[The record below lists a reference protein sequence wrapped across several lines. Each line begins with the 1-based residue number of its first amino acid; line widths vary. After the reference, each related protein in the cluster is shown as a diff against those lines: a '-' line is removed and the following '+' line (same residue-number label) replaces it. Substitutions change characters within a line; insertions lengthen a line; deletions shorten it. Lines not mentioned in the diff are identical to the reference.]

1 VDQAR
6 LNAFGGQPMLASL
19 KPDTAIFW
27 QRYLDEAADPDA
39 AQNWLYE
46 ALQTSADA
54 ESADIGAVLIQRRIK
69 TATCVLLWEFE
80 ATFKPLP
87 KVGSLRI
94 VENGRGIPV
103 CIIKT
108 TELMTKPFREVDLRF
123 AYDYGEQDRTLKTWR
138 LVCWQIFGDRCAQWG
153 READH
158 AMPLVCERF
167 RVLYP
172 ALRAEASDH

>member
-46 ALQTSADA
+46 ALQT
-54 ESADIGAVLIQRRIK
+54 
-69 TATCVLLWEFE
+69 ATCVLLSEFE

>member
-1 VDQAR
+1 
-6 LNAFGGQPMLASL
+6 MLTSL
-19 KPDTAIFW
+19 KPDTATFW
-27 QRYLDEAADPDA
+27 QKYLDEAADPEA

-54 ESADIGAVLIQRRIK
+54 ESADNGALLIQRRIK
-69 TATCVLLWEFE
+69 TATSALLWGFE
-80 ATFKPLP
+80 AAFIPLP

-94 VENGRGIPV
+94 VENGRGTPV

-108 TELMTKPFREVDLRF
+108 TELITKPFREVDLRF
-123 AYDYGEQDRTLKTWR
+123 AYDYGEGDRSLKTWR
-138 LVCWQIFGDRCAQWG
+138 LVCWQIFGDRCAELG

-172 ALRAEASDH
+172 APPVDA

>member
-1 VDQAR
+1 
-6 LNAFGGQPMLASL
+6 MHASL
-19 KPDTAIFW
+19 KPDTATFW
-27 QRYLDEAADPDA
+27 QRYLDGIADPVA

-46 ALQTSADA
+46 AFQTSTDA
-54 ESADIGAVLIQRRIK
+54 ESADLGAVLIQRRIK
-69 TATCVLLWEFE
+69 TATSALLWKFE
-80 ATFKPLP
+80 AAFKPLP

-94 VENGRGIPV
+94 VENGRDTPV

-108 TELMTKPFREVDLRF
+108 TELITKPFREVDLRF
-123 AYDYGEQDRTLKTWR
+123 AYDYGEGDRTLKTWR
-138 LVCWQIFGDRCAQWG
+138 LVCWQIFGAHCAQLG

-172 ALRAEASDH
+172 APPVDA